1 MMIQTNPPESNVA
14 MERKVLE
21 KLMTDTV
28 TEHRRSRRWK
38 IFFRLIYLALF
49 IFIIQLIWSGPNPAV
64 NESKPFVAQ
73 INIDGIIASDALTS
87 NADSVIAV
95 LDEAFKQ
102 EHTKAII
109 LSIDSPGGSAVE
121 SGRIYD
127 EVRRL
132 RALNPDIKVYAVVD
146 EMATSAAYYI
156 AASADQIYA
165 NRASLVG
172 SIGVLIDG
180 FGMVG
185 LMEKLGIQRRLI
197 TAGDHKGMLDPFS
210 PLKPEDEVY
219 AKKLVNDVHQ
229 QFIKAVVDGRQ
240 GRLSNDPNLFSGLVW
255 TGDDALKL
263 GLIDGL
269 GDANYVA
276 REVIGTEEI
285 VTFSPPVNLVDLF
298 AMRLGASF
306 GQYLTE
312 QRGIEF

>member
-1 MMIQTNPPESNVA
+1 MTTENALPESNA
-14 MERKVLE
+14 SMERQVLE
-21 KLMTDTV
+21 KLMHETV
-28 TEHRRSRRWK
+28 VEHRRSRRWK
-38 IFFRLIYLALF
+38 NFFRLIYLALF
-49 IFIIQLIWSGPNPAV
+49 IFIIYFIWLSPNPA
-64 NESKPFVAQ
+64 NDESKPFVAQ
-73 INIDGIIASDALTS
+73 INIDGVIAADALMS

-95 LDEAFKQ
+95 LEEAFKQ
-102 EHTKAII
+102 EHTAAII

-132 RALNPDIKVYAVVD
+132 RGLNPKIKVYAVVD

-156 AASADQIYA
+156 AASADEIYA
-165 NRASLVG
+165 NRASLIG

-197 TAGDHKGMLDPFS
+197 TAGAHKGMLDPFS
-210 PLKPEDEVY
+210 PLTPEDSVF
-219 AKKLVNDVHQ
+219 AQKLVDDVHQ
-229 QFIKAVVDGRQ
+229 QFIKAVIDGRQ
-240 GRLSNDPNLFSGLVW
+240 GRLGNDPNLFSGLVW
-255 TGDDALKL
+255 TGDEAVNL

-276 REVIGTEEI
+276 REIVGTEDI
-285 VTFSPPVNLVDLF
+285 VVFSPPVNIVDLF

-312 QRGIEF
+312 QSGIEF